1 VQICKHQVHENL
13 HFRPVAAQLN
23 VPGCRG
29 VSIRTD
35 PGYESPMLTVDP
47 QGLTDAAGQVEASAS
62 VLADIDV
69 AGPFSTVSD
78 ALVGSKTSQSCL
90 WVSTRLGAAVQVYSE
105 GLQALAGA
113 ARNSA
118 RDFAGT
124 DHGVASGF
132 GPVGP

>member
-1 VQICKHQVHENL
+1 V
-13 HFRPVAAQLN
+13 
-23 VPGCRG
+23 
-29 VSIRTD
+29 
-35 PGYESPMLTVDP
+35 GYEPLMLTVDP
-47 QGLTDAAGQVEASAS
+47 QGLTDAAGQVETSAS
-62 VLADIDV
+62 VLAGLDV
-69 AGPFSTVSD
+69 AGPFATVSD
-78 ALVGSKTSQSCL
+78 ALVGSRTSQSCL

>member
-1 VQICKHQVHENL
+1 
-13 HFRPVAAQLN
+13 
-23 VPGCRG
+23 
-29 VSIRTD
+29 
-35 PGYESPMLTVDP
+35 MLTVDHS
-47 QGLTDAAGQVEASAS
+47 GLTAAAGQVEASAS

-78 ALVGSKTSQSCL
+78 ALVGSKTSQSCR